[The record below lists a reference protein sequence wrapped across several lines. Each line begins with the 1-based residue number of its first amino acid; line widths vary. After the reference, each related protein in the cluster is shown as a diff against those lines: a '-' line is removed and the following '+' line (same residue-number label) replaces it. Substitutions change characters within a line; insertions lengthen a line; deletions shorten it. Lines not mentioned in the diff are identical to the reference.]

1 MFSSF
6 LTVKI
11 VKIMMICTVCGLE
24 TIYLKQHMSIH
35 TDQRLFEC
43 DKCDKTLTS
52 YKSFMNHKKEQCVS
66 RMENSWNPHTTAS
79 RKKRGPMDSRSKDPW
94 GLQNTWRNP

>member
-35 TDQRLFEC
+35 TDQRLFES

-52 YKSFMNHKKEQCVS
+52 YKAFMNHKKS
-66 RMENSWNPHTTAS
+66 HMT
-79 RKKRGPMDSRSKDPW
+79 
-94 GLQNTWRNP
+94 